1 AGVGDLRVPPGPVV
15 RDDRHRRR
23 DQPRLAQDPVGAA
36 GVHAGA
42 SGHRRRHLARAAGA
56 VHGHRHPE
64 PGGDGGHL
72 PAAGGAA
79 RPLHGAG
86 EHRLPRRGERAG
98 AARRRRLAAGS
109 DDAGAHAGPG
119 DRHDPARLRGV
130 RVRRGAAL
138 RARAGARDAAARRG
152 RARRLAPRGAAAARA
167 GALGRRAVRA
177 RLRHPGRRAG
187 GARARA
193 RAPAGADALGPLGV
207 DDRRRRARGDPPH
220 AARPTMSGA
229 TGVRVTARGWGMLLV
244 GALLAAVAAALQSL
258 TTARIAAVVL
268 AIPVVAL
275 LWALVSSAF
284 ASRRGLRRTLRPRG
298 WQVDVGGSVE
308 LTPTGAA
315 LPPWSSLRERVPA
328 TLRRRGL
335 GPYSYAVLPSQRG
348 RHVLGPAV
356 LVRSDAW
363 AIVWWRTPI
372 GDVADVLVWPRTE
385 HVDDAVV
392 ARALEASAPRSH
404 GLPQRTLEDLTVR
417 EYRRGDDL
425 HRVHWRSTAR
435 HGELMVRHDEPTTT
449 RVIDVLLLLGDE
461 RDDAAEWAV
470 SAAAS
475 MAVAL
480 LRGGYTVRVV
490 TVADG
495 RLVDVTTTT
504 VGDALD
510 LFALAEPA
518 AEHAADALR
527 SVQRST
533 SAGVVAVL
541 DRPAA
546 SLDASI
552 AAGGAL
558 RQ

>member
-1 AGVGDLRVPPGPVV
+1 
-15 RDDRHRRR
+15 
-23 DQPRLAQDPVGAA
+23 
-36 GVHAGA
+36 
-42 SGHRRRHLARAAGA
+42 
-56 VHGHRHPE
+56 
-64 PGGDGGHL
+64 
-72 PAAGGAA
+72 
-79 RPLHGAG
+79 
-86 EHRLPRRGERAG
+86 
-98 AARRRRLAAGS
+98 
-109 DDAGAHAGPG
+109 
-119 DRHDPARLRGV
+119 
-130 RVRRGAAL
+130 
-138 RARAGARDAAARRG
+138 
-152 RARRLAPRGAAAARA
+152 
-167 GALGRRAVRA
+167 
-177 RLRHPGRRAG
+177 
-187 GARARA
+187 
-193 RAPAGADALGPLGV
+193 
-207 DDRRRRARGDPPH
+207 
-220 AARPTMSGA
+220 MSGA

-356 LVRSDAW
+356 LVRSDPW

-480 LRGGYTVRVV
+480 LRAGYTVRVV

-558 RQ
+558 RQSTALVVDPVDPDNALVGLLQHGGWVVGGCEGRGSIAEAWLALTSVEVR